1 MYAFDYLRPRS
12 LDEALAAL
20 RADAEAKLLAGGMTL
35 LPTMKLRLARPSC
48 LIDLNRLSGLDGVR
62 IEGETLVIGALTR
75 HADVAAS
82 ELVRARLP
90 ALAALAAEIGDAQVR
105 HRGTLGG
112 SLANH
117 DPAADYPA
125 AALALGATI
134 ETTARRIAADDFFTG
149 LFETALAAHE
159 IVTAVHFPLARRA
172 AYAKFPQPASRY
184 AMTGVFVA
192 AGAEGVRVAV
202 TGAGPGVFR
211 VPAMEAAL
219 ARTFTPDAVLGIAI
233 HADGLNDDL
242 HASSAYR
249 AHLVGILAARAVQAA
264 S

>member
-12 LDEALAAL
+12 VDEALAAL
-20 RADAEAKLLAGGMTL
+20 RADTEAKLLAGGMTL

-48 LIDLNRLSGLDGVR
+48 LIDLNCLAGLSGAR
-62 IEGETLVIGALTR
+62 IEGEEIVIGALTR

-125 AALALGATI
+125 AALALGATVV
-134 ETTARRIAADDFFTG
+134 TNARRIAADDFFTG
-149 LFETALAAHE
+149 MFETALAADE

-184 AMTGVFVA
+184 AMAGVFVA
-192 AGAEGVRVAV
+192 AVADGVRVAV

-219 ARTFTPDAVLGIAI
+219 ARKFAPAALVGIDI
-233 HADGLNDDL
+233 DVDGLNDDL
-242 HASSAYR
+242 HASSTYR
-249 AHLVGILAARAVQAA
+249 AHLVGVMAARAVQAA